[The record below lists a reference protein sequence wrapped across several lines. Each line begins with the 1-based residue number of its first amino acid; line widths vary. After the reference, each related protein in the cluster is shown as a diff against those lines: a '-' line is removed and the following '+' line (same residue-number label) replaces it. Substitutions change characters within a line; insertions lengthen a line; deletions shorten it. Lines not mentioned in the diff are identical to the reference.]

1 MGATATPFRQAQ
13 RKSVSVPRYFG
24 QGLWFW
30 HSLENPNTLVVVAVR
45 LRNSRRRPGSAGYV
59 DRGLGDTS
67 FTALIAPTAVA
78 ACNTLVQYNALRQY
92 ESAGAVTSGN
102 ADNNAADV
110 AASISAA
117 WQSSAVAPSAISY
130 VPAAARP
137 SRGGRSRSLG
147 ATAADGVANNN
158 RPTAKGWVDKQGTV
172 RRTFIF

>member
-1 MGATATPFRQAQ
+1 M
-13 RKSVSVPRYFG
+13 
-24 QGLWFW
+24 
-30 HSLENPNTLVVVAVR
+30 
-45 LRNSRRRPGSAGYV
+45 

-92 ESAGAVTSGN
+92 ESVTGAVTSGN
-102 ADNNAADV
+102 ANNNAADV

-147 ATAADGVANNN
+147 ATAADGAANHN
-158 RPTAKGWVDKQGTV
+158 RPTAKGWVDQRGTV
-172 RRTFIF
+172 RRTFILIIIDTCSRTIAGSD